1 MRRSLLALPALSLVL
16 TAGQVAAF
24 SSGPPDGHA
33 GDPPGFANCTVCH
46 TSFPVNSGDGELTL
60 SGVPADYSP
69 GVDYTLTIDLVDPDQ
84 ARWGFEMTVITDAGD
99 EGGILTSLDSF
110 TQVSGTGGDGDRDY
124 IKHTFDG
131 TQAGESAG
139 QWTVEWTAPDEG
151 TGMVTFYL
159 AGNAANNNGNNQGDY
174 IYTINQSAG
183 EATVGVG
190 APVVSVAPLLRAFPN
205 PLRAAASSLQLS
217 LDVTSAGPLDVRVFD
232 AGGREVL
239 ARRGAVEVGTQVVPL
254 RVSDLAPGRYF
265 VRAAWPG
272 AAPQMVPVTLV
283 R

>member
-1 MRRSLLALPALSLVL
+1 MRRSLLVLPAAFLVV
-16 TAGQVAAF
+16 TAGPAAAF

-60 SGVPADYSP
+60 SGVPTDYSP
-69 GVDYTLTIDLVDPDQ
+69 GVDYTLTIDIVDPEQ
-84 ARWGFEMTVITDAGD
+84 MRWGFEMTVITDAGD
-99 EGGILTSLDSF
+99 EGGVLAALDGN

-124 IKHTFDG
+124 VKHTFTG
-131 TQAGESAG
+131 TQAGETAG
-139 QWTVEWTAPDEG
+139 QWTVQWTAPDEG

-174 IYTINQSAG
+174 IYTIDQTIG

-190 APVVSVAPLLRAFPN
+190 APVVSVTPLLRAFPN
-205 PLRAAASSLQLS
+205 PLRAASSLQLS
-217 LDVTSAGPLDVRVFD
+217 LDVTRAGTLDLRVFD

-239 ARRGAVEVGTQVVPL
+239 ARRGVVDVGTQVVPL
-254 RVSDLAPGRYF
+254 RVQDLAPGRYF
-265 VRAAWPG
+265 VRATWPD